1 MAPTQRAGFS
11 SRAVTTLAL
20 VVAPGGGF
28 DQGLLFARVAAFAR
42 SI

>member
-20 VVAPGGGF
+20 VAPGGGF